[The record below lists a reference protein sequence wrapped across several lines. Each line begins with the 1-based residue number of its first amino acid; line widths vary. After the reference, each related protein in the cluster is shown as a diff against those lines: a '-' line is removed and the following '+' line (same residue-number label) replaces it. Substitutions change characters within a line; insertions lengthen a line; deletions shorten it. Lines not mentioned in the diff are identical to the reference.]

1 MSNDRR
7 KKKRREK
14 EGCERKGTV
23 KSPGPSPLSQP
34 AKKSVAAECPWILIQ
49 IEAYIP
55 DSNSNTDDRP
65 IDRRVC
71 IWWIRISIARCNGVV
86 VSRIGEC
93 EDRRRERERRARN
106 EHLYSQVTDPFPQRP
121 AQDISPHRPS
131 TLTFSS
137 HFASTPASSPI
148 VAIAA
153 TVHTIY
159 E

>member
-14 EGCERKGTV
+14 EACESKGTV
-23 KSPGPSPLSQP
+23 KSRGPSSLSQP
-34 AKKSVAAECPWILIQ
+34 AKKSVAGECLWISIQ
-49 IEAYIP
+49 IVAYLP
-55 DSNSNTDDRP
+55 DSKLNTDDRP

-106 EHLYSQVTDPFPQRP
+106 EHLYSQVTDPFPRRP
-121 AQDISPHRPS
+121 AQDISLYRLP

-137 HFASTPASSPI
+137 HFASTPVSSPI